1 MLGGKV
7 MLVDLNMDDA
17 AESSETSPGGLMYLN
32 PSSREV
38 ARLRRKGLG
47 EGNHLVIELNIGGG
61 AGADKFVWQGV
72 TFNSEMI
79 QVRFN
84 TQYTV
89 QRSGYCCLIKQL
101 LKISSLQV
109 TCLEYIPQLGCLA
122 VGYNLGVWTLVSLAS
137 MDILHVSSL
146 PGPEAAPVTGLAWQ
160 EPLDDPR
167 PSSYLWVMRSG
178 LGSLASASMFS
189 LTFSQ
194 RKLDSVE
201 GPCYEGLEHVNL
213 RFEHLLTGINKSLL
227 IFHRSNDAILNESR

>member
-1 MLGGKV
+1 MSGCGGPATPGYLHSALLYYHGILAVGMLGGKV

-84 TQYTV
+84 TQ
-89 QRSGYCCLIKQL
+89 
-101 LKISSLQV
+101 KICS
-109 TCLEYIPQLGCLA
+109 
-122 VGYNLGVWTLVSLAS
+122 
-137 MDILHVSSL
+137 
-146 PGPEAAPVTGLAWQ
+146 
-160 EPLDDPR
+160 
-167 PSSYLWVMRSG
+167 
-178 LGSLASASMFS
+178 
-189 LTFSQ
+189 
-194 RKLDSVE
+194 KL
-201 GPCYEGLEHVNL
+201 N
-213 RFEHLLTGINKSLL
+213 
-227 IFHRSNDAILNESR
+227 